1 MKFYNK
7 IIISFILILI
17 FYGGNVHSQTIAP
30 YLLKL
35 DYNADIDYSYNPPPV
50 VKNSNLGEG
59 KTIPSILGGPSLI
72 SVLHNNVIIDNIGTP
87 PNTTESPAFIINL
100 RGAVVDGFHKDSNG
114 IKYFSFDADTLLLG
128 LEVLKSDIIKCT
140 DIDCNGYVFF
150 FDSNANNLKDV
161 NINAFTLDPN
171 NGELIFSIESD
182 GKIGATSFLAA
193 DLIRFDGTNFS
204 LVYDSLD
211 AFTRYKN
218 IDALTFLPNNRY
230 LVSFANESVFHEIFE
245 YNLTTGVWSTAYTP
259 FYFGFDGYQMNMSSL
274 MGYIKPLA
282 EVIFSDGFE

>member
-7 IIISFILILI
+7 IIISFILIQV
-17 FYGGNVHSQTIAP
+17 FYGGNVQSQTIAP

-35 DYNADIDYSYNPPPV
+35 DYSADIDYSYNPPPV
-50 VKNSNLGEG
+50 VKNSYFVKG
-59 KTIPSILGGPSLI
+59 KTNPNILGGPSLI

-100 RGAVVDGFHKDSNG
+100 RGTVVDGFHKDANG
-114 IKYFSFDADTLLLG
+114 IKYFSFDADTVLLG
-128 LEVLKSDIIKCT
+128 ADVLKSDIIKCT
-140 DIDCNGYVFF
+140 NIVCTSYTFF

-171 NGELIFSIESD
+171 NGDLIFSIDSD
-182 GKIGATSFLAA
+182 GKIGGASFYAA

-204 LVYDSLD
+204 LEYDSLD

-218 IDALTFLPNNRY
+218 IDALSFLPNNRY
-230 LVSFANESVFHEIFE
+230 LVSFANEGVFHEVFE

-259 FYFGFDGYQMNMSSL
+259 IFFGDGTYQMNMSSL

-282 EVIFSDGFE
+282 DLIFNDSFE